1 MEKIKTLLNDR
12 DRRREIIL
20 YLVFGVLTTVVNLL
34 VYGGLILAVEP
45 KRVLFEYI
53 LWFQTPLY
61 WYSVAS
67 VIAWVAAVTFAYV
80 GNKLYVFRSR
90 NLSRRELVQEVLSF
104 FGARVLSLLLFDLAG
119 LSLLIQAFNMDEFLA
134 KLIMN
139 ILVIIFNYFASKLV
153 IFKKKA

>member
-1 MEKIKTLLNDR
+1 MDKIRNLLNDR
-12 DRRREIIL
+12 ERRREIIL

-34 VYGGLILAVEP
+34 VYGGLILAVQP
-45 KRVLFEYI
+45 KHILTQYI
-53 LWFQTPLY
+53 LWFHTPLY

-90 NLSRRELVQEVLSF
+90 NLARRELVQEILSF

-119 LSLLIQAFNMDEFLA
+119 LSLLIQVFGMNEFIA

-139 ILVIIFNYFASKLV
+139 VLVIIFNYAASKLV
-153 IFKKKA
+153 IFRKKA

>member
-1 MEKIKTLLNDR
+1 MEKIKTLFNDKE
-12 DRRREIIL
+12 RRREIIL
-20 YLVFGVLTTVVNLL
+20 YLVFGVLTTIVNLL
-34 VYGGLILAVEP
+34 VYGGLILAVQP
-45 KRVLFEYI
+45 KRILAEYI
-53 LWFQTPLY
+53 LWFRTPLY

-67 VIAWVAAVTFAYV
+67 VIAWIAAVSFAYV

-90 NLSRRELVQEVLSF
+90 NLTRRELIQEVLSF

-119 LSLLIQAFNMDEFLA
+119 LSLLIQVFSMNEFIA

-139 ILVIIFNYFASKLV
+139 VLVIIFNYVASKLV

>member
-1 MEKIKTLLNDR
+1 MEKIKALLNDKE
-12 DRRREIIL
+12 RRREILL
-20 YLVFGVLTTVVNLL
+20 YLVFGVLTTIVNLL
-34 VYGGLILAVEP
+34 VYGGLILAVQP
-45 KRVLFEYI
+45 KRILTEYI
-53 LWFQTPLY
+53 LWFHTPLY

-67 VIAWVAAVTFAYV
+67 IIAWIVAVTFAYV

-90 NLSRRELVQEVLSF
+90 NLTRRELIQEVLSF

-119 LSLLIQAFNMDEFLA
+119 LSLLIQVFYMDEFIA

-139 ILVIIFNYFASKLV
+139 ILVIIFNYVASKLV

>member
-1 MEKIKTLLNDR
+1 MEKIRTLLNDKE
-12 DRRREIIL
+12 RRREIIL

-34 VYGGLILAVEP
+34 VYGLILWVQP

-53 LWFQTPLY
+53 LWFHTPLY
-61 WYSVAS
+61 WYYVAS
-67 VIAWVAAVTFAYV
+67 IIAWIIAVAFAYI

-90 NLSRRELVQEVLSF
+90 NLTRRELTQEILSF

-119 LSLLIQAFNMDEFLA
+119 LSLLIQVFAMNEFIA

-139 ILVIIFNYFASKLV
+139 VLVIIFNYVASKLV